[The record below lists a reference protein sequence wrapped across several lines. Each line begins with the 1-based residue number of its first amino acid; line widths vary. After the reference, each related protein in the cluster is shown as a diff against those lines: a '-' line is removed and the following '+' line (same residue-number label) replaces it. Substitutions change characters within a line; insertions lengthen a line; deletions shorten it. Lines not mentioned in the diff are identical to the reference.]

1 MFRSERRC
9 DILAQSPVYCIR
21 NLCLRPIDCYQ
32 PSGLLRMLRHIIALS
47 ILLMGLLAAGV
58 PALACGE
65 VVPSHD
71 CCPNGPNAPCA
82 PEQAR
87 TAEASRPDFC
97 CATGGTI
104 ATITAI
110 ATPSNELRKHW
121 GRADLPVLLVVL
133 TTLTTPY
140 VQSAAADDFRIVTP
154 LVSSSTLYLRTGRLR
169 L

>member
-1 MFRSERRC
+1 
-9 DILAQSPVYCIR
+9 
-21 NLCLRPIDCYQ
+21 
-32 PSGLLRMLRHIIALS
+32 MLRHIITLS
-47 ILLMGLLAAGV
+47 ILLLTLLAAGV

-65 VVPSHD
+65 VVPTHD

-87 TAEASRPDFC
+87 TAETNRQDFC

-104 ATITAI
+104 ATTAAI
-110 ATPSNELRKHW
+110 AAPSNELRKHW
-121 GRADLPVLLVVL
+121 DRADLPMLLVVL

-140 VQSAAADDFRIVTP
+140 VQSPAVDDFRIVTP
-154 LVSSSTLYLRTGRLR
+154 PVSYSTLYLSTGRLR